1 MREISLIE
9 KTVALR
15 HLIRRREQLKTLNL
29 SIKQGFRVFLLSYK
43 AEISVDMWIDTAV
56 RRTASDY
63 DLILNS
69 NELLISVLKIESLGL
84 KF

>member
-1 MREISLIE
+1 MFALIGSPNIYLIKRKSL
-9 KTVALR
+9 
-15 HLIRRREQLKTLNL
+15 
-29 SIKQGFRVFLLSYK
+29 
-43 AEISVDMWIDTAV
+43 WICGYVDTAV